1 MQQTVGNVYL
11 IFLSARL
18 QFQLGKNRR
27 FRCISLVWLRGR
39 TEENIVNSNQEK
51 SPFSMYFRSLA
62 MS

>member
-27 FRCISLVWLRGR
+27 FRCIFFVWLRGQ
-39 TEENIVNSNQEK
+39 TEGNIIGILYCVHV
-51 SPFSMYFRSLA
+51 LL
-62 MS
+62 

>member
-39 TEENIVNSNQEK
+39 TEENIVNSNQK
-51 SPFSMYFRSLA
+51 NRRFRRIFEV
-62 MS
+62 